1 MQTILRLGSIAETK
15 VGNGGR
21 ISVSS
26 VGGQSLQSGGSGM
39 SSARPGGGGNPHG
52 NQDPSRQSQKISI
65 CSIASIPERDLEDE
79 EGVET
84 SFISVPTSAL
94 PKGFPKAKD
103 RHVRISTGS
112 SPDSESFL
120 LKSRL
125 DTLDSVGDAD
135 LETSE
140 TSPFCSP

>member
-1 MQTILRLGSIAETK
+1 
-15 VGNGGR
+15 
-21 ISVSS
+21 
-26 VGGQSLQSGGSGM
+26 
-39 SSARPGGGGNPHG
+39 
-52 NQDPSRQSQKISI
+52 
-65 CSIASIPERDLEDE
+65 
-79 EGVET
+79 
-84 SFISVPTSAL
+84 
-94 PKGFPKAKD
+94 
-103 RHVRISTGS
+103 VRISTGS